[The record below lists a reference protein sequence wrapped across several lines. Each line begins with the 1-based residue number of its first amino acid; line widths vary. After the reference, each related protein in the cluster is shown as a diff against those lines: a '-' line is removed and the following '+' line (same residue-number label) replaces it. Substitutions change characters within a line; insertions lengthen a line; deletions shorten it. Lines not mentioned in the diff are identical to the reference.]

1 MMENQENIIEVD
13 AYNGLKVSHWID
25 REGNRVWQIIAM
37 RKGGMENQTWYPVFC
52 YPPLKGKGQGPDTK
66 AKARPVSITLG
77 RDRKEIIEVLR
88 KVVGEIK

>member
-1 MMENQENIIEVD
+1 MNDQENIIEVD
-13 AYNGLKVSHWID
+13 QYNGIQVSHWID
-25 REGNRVWQIIAM
+25 RDGNRIWQILAM
-37 RKGGMENQTWYPVFC
+37 RRGSGENQVWYPVFC

-88 KVVGEIK
+88 KIAGAIR